1 MGCMDFAQDYFWP
14 KPKATVYYIEG
25 NLGVGKSETMLEL
38 AEMLRENHGITV
50 ACLPQK
56 EVEWAGKGL
65 LAGMSSVEG
74 MELFAAYGPLL
85 DHAERAKYIED
96 QSTNYDVIL
105 VERHPSTTLEVFE
118 HSTET
123 TKLFHAVDAVSGLL
137 RTPTHTI
144 HLKNSPSV
152 CCARTKRR
160 GRVEDLT
167 LDEAAFQD
175 FDHKHEEMAT
185 KRQALGGN
193 VYVSD
198 ALGADSHHHL
208 VTSIAA
214 SIGYNKPPP
223 PM

>member
-123 TKLFHAVDAVSGLL
+123 IKLFHAVDAVSGLL